1 MSQANACGLKAALG
15 HVFVSSSQVTGNMTM
30 LMITT
35 DGRMLSYDVS
45 GAGAPI
51 VFVAG
56 LGERGTYWTAQVA
69 AFSSAFQV
77 VTFDHRGV
85 GASEGQPPY
94 KVGQWA
100 ADTLRLIDHL
110 RSRPSASGRTFD
122 RGYLCAITRSQ
133 SLRSCR
139 VPRPRRNLGAAGRA
153 IAQAVRFPQAGAVR
167 AGRF

>member
-1 MSQANACGLKAALG
+1 
-15 HVFVSSSQVTGNMTM
+15 MTV
-30 LMITT
+30 LMITI
-35 DGRMLSYDVS
+35 DGGTLSYNVS
-45 GAGAPI
+45 GAGPPI

-56 LGERGTYWTAQVA
+56 LGDRGTYWTAQVA

-94 KVGQWA
+94 KVEQWA

-110 RSRPSASGRTFD
+110 GLDRVHLVGHSTGGTSTRSR
-122 RGYLCAITRSQ
+122 

-153 IAQAVRFPQAGAVR
+153 IAQAVRFPQASAVR
-167 AGRF
+167 ASGF

>member
-1 MSQANACGLKAALG
+1 MVGSPATARKTSSASSVCWANACELKAALG
-15 HVFVSSSQVTGNMTM
+15 HVLVSPSQTTGNMTVLM
-30 LMITT
+30 LTV
-35 DGRMLSYDVS
+35 DGRTLSYNVS

-94 KVGQWA
+94 KIEQLA
-100 ADTLRLIDHL
+100 ADTLPLIDHL
-110 RSRPSASGRTFD
+110 SLDPVHLVRHFTAGTH
-122 RGYLCAITRSQ
+122 SQ
-133 SLRSCR
+133 
-139 VPRPRRNLGAAGRA
+139 
-153 IAQAVRFPQAGAVR
+153 
-167 AGRF
+167 